1 MERLWHKILR
11 QLRKKGS
18 QRLCSMLA
26 EVGMAKV
33 WAVNIKRLKQLSFQ
47 KITFTIETEKAVT
60 GRYWSQVDTCRL

>member
-1 MERLWHKILR
+1 
-11 QLRKKGS
+11 
-18 QRLCSMLA
+18 MLA

-47 KITFTIETEKAVT
+47 KITFTTETEKAVT